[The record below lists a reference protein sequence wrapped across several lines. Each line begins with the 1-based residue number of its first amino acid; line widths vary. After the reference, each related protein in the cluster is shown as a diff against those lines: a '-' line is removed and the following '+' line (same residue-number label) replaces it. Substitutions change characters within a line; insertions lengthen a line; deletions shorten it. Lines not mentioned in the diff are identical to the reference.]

1 MILGIVGTS
10 GTFPRLVEALAHW
23 KAQRPESEVWV
34 QHGGMTLPPGLEGA
48 ALTSREDVL
57 EKLKRAEA
65 VVCHAGTGTL
75 FDVLGA
81 GHVPVVMARRHH
93 LREHV
98 NDHQLEIVAALREV
112 DRVIEVKDASEVVAA
127 IEEAMRRKGEGS
139 VATGEGLVH
148 ALQQEIASVVPKRRW
163 AFTRVLRFLEPRT
176 YPR

>member
-23 KAQRPESEVWV
+23 KMQRPESHVWV
-34 QHGGMTLPPGLEGA
+34 QHCGMPLPSGLEGT
-48 ALTSREDVL
+48 ALTSREEVL
-57 EKLKRAEA
+57 EMLKHAEA

-98 NDHQLEIVAALREV
+98 NDHQLEIVAALREAK
-112 DRVIEVKDASEVVAA
+112 RVIEVKDSSEIVAA
-127 IEEAMRRKGEGS
+127 IEQALRQKGEGS
-139 VATGEGLVH
+139 VASDEGLAS
-148 ALQQEIASVVPKRRW
+148 ALQQEIASVVSKRRW
-163 AFTRVLRFLEPRT
+163 WARALRVLPVQR